1 MPSVPTSPTDAQLAA
16 SAWPVLEDWLSST
29 ADGRAVLGRFT
40 RNPKGEA
47 GTLRHWLRTHEDQA
61 PPQLANYVYG
71 GRVDRLVNIAQA
83 GVVYQQEIHDYT
95 GWWAFSQTRGL
106 PRILIVLGVLF
117 VLAAFA
123 CIGYTVVHAASTFNS
138 GLSDAEQ
145 ACRDRFPVIG
155 FEQTKCL
162 GEANAKYGGADFV
175 ATPWIPLGALFGF
188 AGLTLAAIGSLL
200 ARPHRG

>member
-1 MPSVPTSPTDAQLAA
+1 M
-16 SAWPVLEDWLSST
+16 
-29 ADGRAVLGRFT
+29 
-40 RNPKGEA
+40 
-47 GTLRHWLRTHEDQA
+47 LRHWLRTHEDQA

-83 GVVYQQEIHDYT
+83 GVVYQQQIYDNT

-106 PRILIVLGVLF
+106 PRVLIVLGVLL

-123 CIGYTVVHAASTFNS
+123 CIGYTVVHAISTFNS
-138 GLSDAEQ
+138 GLADAEQ
-145 ACRDRFPVIG
+145 ACRDRFPVPG
-155 FEQTKCL
+155 FEQAQCL
-162 GEANAKYGGADFV
+162 GEANANYGGADFD

-188 AGLTLAAIGSLL
+188 AGLVLATIGSIL